1 MEDLGISNG
10 DHVVVYDASDMG
22 LYSAARLWW
31 MLRVFG
37 HDRVSVLDGGLAK
50 WRAEGLPT
58 ESGPVHPQVRMYE
71 SKTHARWY

>member
-1 MEDLGISNG
+1 MQELGIGNE

-37 HDRVSVLDGGLAK
+37 HDNVSVLDGGFAK
-50 WRAEGLPT
+50 WCAEGLPI
-58 ESGPVHPQVRMYE
+58 ESDPVHPKV
-71 SKTHARWY
+71 SN